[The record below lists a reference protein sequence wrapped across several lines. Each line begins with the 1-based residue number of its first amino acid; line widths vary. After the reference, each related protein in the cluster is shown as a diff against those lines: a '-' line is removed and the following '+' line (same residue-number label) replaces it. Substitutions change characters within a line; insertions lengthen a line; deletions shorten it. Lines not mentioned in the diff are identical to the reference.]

1 MKVAIITNIYTP
13 YRMAQFGLFKEKIDG
28 LSVYFS
34 NKDLQDREWNKKEF
48 DYYHTLKTI
57 FNFGKYGKL
66 NSGLIRIIKK
76 NDIIILGGYEQPSYV
91 LLSILCRIFKKPYV
105 ILFDGISPIKIKFY
119 QTSNFKHIIK
129 KLVIKHASAY
139 FVNGQI
145 SRDYF
150 HKIFKVHDYKIFNQY
165 LSIDRNLFLVNG
177 PVEEITL
184 KVRKD
189 LNITNKEK
197 VIVYSGRLIEGKN
210 IKALIEVLSQI
221 ENKATLLVLGNGVEL
236 EDLKK
241 YSSELNVRAI
251 FLGNVQVEELFKYYF
266 ISDLMV
272 LPSFDDAWG
281 LVINEAIFCNLPVL
295 VSNAVGCVKD
305 LIKDGYN
312 GYVFDINNKEDFKL
326 KFLKSLDLNRSLVKE
341 YSEYL
346 AGIWNLNNSQK
357 SFVSLIN
364 YLQKDS
370 KNRIVE

>member
-1 MKVAIITNIYTP
+1 VNVAIITNIYTP
-13 YRMAQFGLFKEKIDG
+13 YRMAQFSLFKEKIEG

-48 DYYHTLKTI
+48 NYYHTLKTI

-66 NSGLIRIIKK
+66 NSGLIEIVKK
-76 NDIIILGGYEQPSYV
+76 NDIIILGGYEQPSYI

-105 ILFDGISPIKIKFY
+105 ILFDGISPMKIKFY
-119 QTSNFKHIIK
+119 QTSNFKHFIK
-129 KLVIKHASAY
+129 KLVIKYASAY
-139 FVNGQI
+139 FINGQV

-150 HKIFKVHDYKIFNQY
+150 YKIFKVPDYKIFNQY

-177 PVEEITL
+177 PIEEITL

-210 IKALIEVLSQI
+210 IKTLIEVISQI
-221 ENKATLLVLGNGVEL
+221 ENQATLLVLGNGVEL
-236 EDLKK
+236 EGLKK

-281 LVINEAIFCNLPVL
+281 LVINEAIFCSLPVL
-295 VSNAVGCVKD
+295 VSNAVGCVTD
-305 LIKDGYN
+305 LIKDGHN
-312 GYVFDINNKEDFKL
+312 GFVFDINDKEDFKL
-326 KFLKSLDLNRSLVKE
+326 KFLKSLELNKAQVRE
-341 YSEYL
+341 YSAYL
-346 AGIWNLNNSQK
+346 AGIWNLNNSLD
-357 SFVSLIN
+357 SFISLLN
-364 YLQKDS
+364 YLQKVS